1 MGKSMTINQ
10 RRTPKWLVFFL
21 ICCGMF
27 LGGCAGPDRYANT
40 PLSWHQESVPRAGFP
55 FSEKIPCNPP
65 SASGCKDDIKFVG
78 LAISGGG
85 SRAANYA
92 GAVMSQLD
100 ELGILQHVNVIS
112 SVSGGS
118 VVAAYY
124 AQRSNQPLH
133 LEKRQLFW
141 HNAEADLSQNFRS
154 IFLAKFLRPDN
165 FVSSMFGSL
174 GRTEIMAQVFDEYLF
189 SGARFGDL
197 EQTGPGL
204 VINATAINTLHGE
217 IVNPADCANR
227 HTYAQSMKWESIS
240 FTQAFFN
247 KCLQSDISTYP
258 IAHAVAASAAF
269 PGVFSSVPLARFS
282 PAPNSDKIKAAEY
295 LHVIDGGPSDN
306 LAIDGI
312 LSEWAAKSRSSASTR
327 IGKCMI
333 IVIDAFASGE
343 VDLRNLKSDPRNASD
358 RFVDSNFF
366 DSIDAMLNRRRLET
380 LRNMNLPPP
389 RLPYDKFRAEDFPI
403 KGHNFE
409 YWDGDR
415 VVDKVNPFNV
425 LGTDDYRTPNVD
437 SRGLRT
443 MVGEPACMVWYI
455 GIDSLKDLVAP
466 DWEFK
471 YDSRYLAEL
480 DDEERDA
487 GLTEH
492 FASAEAQNRVALWE
506 LSSRV
511 KTDFNLTGPKNCKAA
526 VLRDVLWASGRYSV
540 NADLP
545 SRKKVCTWL
554 NAAGMKTAD
563 NCAEPIKVPTPSF
576 PVKYVDYAPNGYS
589 VECE

>member
-1 MGKSMTINQ
+1 MTIDQ
-10 RRTPKWLVFFL
+10 RRTPGWLFFFL
-21 ICCGMF
+21 LCCSFF
-27 LGGCAGPDRYANT
+27 LAGCAGPDRYVNT
-40 PLSWHQESVPRAGFP
+40 PLGGSHESVPRAGFP
-55 FSEKIPCNPP
+55 FSEKIPCDTPAAP
-65 SASGCKDDIKFVG
+65 ECKDDIKFVG

-118 VVAAYY
+118 VAAAYY

-133 LEKRQLFW
+133 LEKRQVFW
-141 HNAEADLSQNFRS
+141 QKAEADLSQDFRS

-165 FVSSMFGSL
+165 FASSMFGSL

-204 VINATAINTLHGE
+204 VINATAINALHGE
-217 IVNPADCANR
+217 IVNPANCANR

-269 PGVFSSVPLARFS
+269 PGVFSSVPLARFP

-312 LSEWAAKSRSSASTR
+312 LSEWAAKSRSAANTR

-343 VDLRNLKSDPRNASD
+343 VDLRNLKSDPRSVSD

-380 LRNMNLPPP
+380 LRNIKLPPP
-389 RLPYDKFRAEDFPI
+389 RLPYDQHRAEDFPI
-403 KGHNFE
+403 KGHHFE

-415 VVDKVNPFNV
+415 VVDKMNPFDV
-425 LGTDDYRTPNVD
+425 LGTDEYRTPNVD
-437 SRGLRT
+437 ARGLPT
-443 MVGEPACMVWYI
+443 SVGEPECMVWYI
-455 GIDSLKDLVAP
+455 GIDSLKDLIAP
-466 DWEFK
+466 DWEFS
-471 YDSRYLAEL
+471 YDTDRPYPAKL
-480 DDEERDA
+480 DDEEREA
-487 GLTEH
+487 VLTEH
-492 FASAEAQNRVALWE
+492 FASAEARNRAALWE

-511 KTDFNLTGPKNCKAA
+511 QTDFNLTGPKNCKAS
-526 VLRDVLWASGRYSV
+526 VLRDALWASGRYSV

-554 NAAGMKTAD
+554 RDAGLKTAD
-563 NCAEPIKVPTPSF
+563 NCAEPIKLATPSL
-576 PVKYVDYAPNGYS
+576 PVKYVDHAPNGYS